1 MFLPDKNAAG
11 NAIPWE
17 YLPAGAITPKVGM
30 ALVQTGG
37 NLAVAKGTNL
47 PSYISMTEA
56 GAALAAGTII
66 PVIRVDS
73 DTIYETTNSA
83 AFTSVKQGDK
93 VTLHASDG
101 LQVTA
106 TTTGG
111 VAEVV
116 DFDDTAKAGAGGVVH
131 VRFPAQTAAAAAS

>member
-1 MFLPDKNAAG
+1 MFVPHKNAAG

-30 ALVQTGG
+30 ALVQTDG
-37 NLAVAKGTNL
+37 NLAVATGANA
-47 PSYISMTEA
+47 PSYISMMESN
-56 GAALAAGTII
+56 AALTAGTNI
-66 PVIRVDS
+66 PVIRVDH

-83 AFTSVKQGDK
+83 AFSSIKKGDK

-106 TTTGG
+106 TKTSG

-116 DFDDTAKAGAGGVVH
+116 DFDDAAASGAGGKVY
-131 VRFPAQTAAAAAS
+131 VRF

>member
-17 YLPAGAITPKVGM
+17 RLPAGAITPKVGM

-37 NLAVAKGTNL
+37 NLAIANGTNI
-47 PSYISMTEA
+47 PTYISMTERETALTA
-56 GAALAAGTII
+56 GDLI

-83 AFTSVKQGDK
+83 AFTSIKRGDK

-116 DFDDTAKAGAGGVVH
+116 DFDDAAKAGAGGVVH
-131 VRFPAQTAAAAAS
+131 VRFPAQAAAAAAS

>member
-1 MFLPDKNAAG
+1 MFVPHKNAAG

-30 ALVQTGG
+30 ALIQTDG
-37 NLAVAKGTNL
+37 NLAVATGTNA
-47 PSYISMTEA
+47 PSYISMMESD
-56 GAALAAGTII
+56 AALTAGTNI
-66 PVIRVDS
+66 PVIRVDH

-83 AFTSVKQGDK
+83 AFSSIKKGDK

-106 TTTGG
+106 TKTSG

-116 DFDDTAKAGAGGVVH
+116 DFDDAAASGAGGKVY
-131 VRFPAQTAAAAAS
+131 VRF

>member
-1 MFLPDKNAAG
+1 MFVPHKNAAG

-30 ALVQTGG
+30 ALVQTDG
-37 NLAVAKGTNL
+37 NLAVATGTNA
-47 PSYISMTEA
+47 PSYISMMESD
-56 GAALAAGTII
+56 AALTAGTNI
-66 PVIRVDS
+66 PVIRVDH

-83 AFTSVKQGDK
+83 AFSSIKKGDK

-106 TTTGG
+106 TKTSG

-116 DFDDTAKAGAGGVVH
+116 DFDDAAASGAGGKVY
-131 VRFPAQTAAAAAS
+131 VRF

>member
-1 MFLPDKNAAG
+1 
-11 NAIPWE
+11 
-17 YLPAGAITPKVGM
+17 M

-37 NLAVAKGTNL
+37 NLAIAKGTNV
-47 PSYISMTEA
+47 PAYISMTERESALTA
-56 GAALAAGTII
+56 GDII

-83 AFTSVKQGDK
+83 AFTSVKPGDK

-116 DFDDTAKAGAGGVVH
+116 DFDDAAKAGPGGVVH
-131 VRFPAQTAAAAAS
+131 VRFPGPAAAVSGS

>member
-1 MFLPDKNAAG
+1 MFIPHKNAAG

-30 ALVQTGG
+30 ALVQTDG
-37 NLAVAKGTNL
+37 NLAVATGTNA
-47 PSYISMTEA
+47 PSYISMMESN
-56 GAALAAGTII
+56 AALTAGTNI
-66 PVIRVDS
+66 PVIRVDH

-83 AFTSVKQGDK
+83 AFSSIKKGDK

-106 TTTGG
+106 TKTSG

-116 DFDDTAKAGAGGVVH
+116 DFDDAAASGAGGKVY
-131 VRFPAQTAAAAAS
+131 VRF

>member
-1 MFLPDKNAAG
+1 MFLPDKTAAG

-30 ALVQTGG
+30 ALIQSGG
-37 NLAVAKGTNL
+37 NLAVASGTNR
-47 PSYISMTEA
+47 PAYISMTERETALTA
-56 GAALAAGTII
+56 GEII
-66 PVIRVDS
+66 PVIRVDE

-83 AFTSVKQGDK
+83 AFTSVKRGDK

-106 TTTGG
+106 TTNNG

-116 DFDDTAKAGAGGVVH
+116 DFDDAAKAGAGGVVH
-131 VRFPAQTAAAAAS
+131 VRFPAKTAAPA

>member
-1 MFLPDKNAAG
+1 MFVPHKNAAG

-17 YLPAGAITPKVGM
+17 YLPVGAITPKVGM
-30 ALVQTGG
+30 ALVQTDG
-37 NLAVAKGTNL
+37 NLAVATGANA
-47 PSYISMTEA
+47 PSYISMMESN
-56 GAALAAGTII
+56 AALTAGTNI
-66 PVIRVDS
+66 PVIRVDH

-83 AFTSVKQGDK
+83 AFSSIKKGDK

-106 TTTGG
+106 TKTSG

-116 DFDDTAKAGAGGVVH
+116 DFDDAAASGAGGKVY
-131 VRFPAQTAAAAAS
+131 VRF